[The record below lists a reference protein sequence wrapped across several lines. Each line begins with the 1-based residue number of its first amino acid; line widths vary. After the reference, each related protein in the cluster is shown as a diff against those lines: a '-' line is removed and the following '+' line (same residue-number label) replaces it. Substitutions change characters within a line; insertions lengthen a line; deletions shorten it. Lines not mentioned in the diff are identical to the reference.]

1 MGRYNTKAG
10 RASGPVTLQNAQT
23 TGDGVVQKIFGA
35 SRDSAFYIIWSP
47 GVTAGGVQLETAQTK
62 TYSGTWAP
70 LGAENTFKTDA
81 TDIIQL
87 AGPFL
92 FVRARIST
100 DVVGGTVTVVIV
112 GT

>member
-1 MGRYNTKAG
+1 MAQYKSKAG
-10 RASGPVTLQNAQT
+10 RASGPVALQNAQT
-23 TGDGVVQKIFGA
+23 TGDGLVQKVFGA
-35 SRDSAFYIIWSP
+35 SRDSAFYIEWSA
-47 GVTAGGVQLETAQTK
+47 GVTAGGVQLETARTK

-70 LGAENTFKTDA
+70 LGAENTFKTDT

-92 FVRARIST
+92 FVRARISDT
-100 DVVGGTVTVVIV
+100 VLGGTVTVVLV